1 MRLPLLLAAATLLG
15 GCSTVTAVRDAWN
28 WDPAVS
34 QDRVLVAVPPE
45 QAAALTN
52 RLAELQIHR
61 IDIRTRI
68 SAEPNVWARQRLY
81 EELHALGRELSPL
94 ERQLIGA
101 QLR

>member
-1 MRLPLLLAAATLLG
+1 MRLPLLLATATLLG
-15 GCSTVTAVRDAWN
+15 GCSTVSAVRDAWN

-34 QDRVLVAVPPE
+34 QDRQVVAIAPD
-45 QAAALTN
+45 QAVAMTN

-81 EELHALGRELSPL
+81 EDLHAVGRELSPL
-94 ERQLIGA
+94 ERELIA
-101 QLR
+101 ASPR